1 MTLDQQFD
9 ALSDKEALSERFER
23 MPDIEA
29 LRFLDKALDRFNF
42 SCGHDLA
49 LDALEQIADDV
60 APSMGFE
67 DGRHVMGWDRTSSF
81 DGARVTKLA
90 ADELRQLGRAA

>member
-9 ALSDKEALSERFER
+9 ALSDKEALRFIDR
-23 MPDIEA
+23 
-29 LRFLDKALDRFNF
+29 ALDRFNC
-42 SCGHDLA
+42 SYGHDLA

-90 ADELRQLGRAA
+90 ADELRHLGRAA